1 MTTKYNPPNFK
12 VINQE
17 ICDALST
24 LKKHG
29 INIEFN
35 EGLKKRFDDLIL
47 FDGDDGLFKSLIK
60 NIDTYFEYGCG
71 KSTEYLYRYS
81 NCDIYS
87 VDTDQEWI
95 TRIQKLTN
103 GKKDKRLNLDWVD
116 VGNVGQWGYPVSY
129 SKRNFFFNYANN
141 FYKLDKKPDLVLIDG
156 RFRVFCFLTTIK
168 NAPIG
173 TKIVF
178 DDYTNRPLYHVVEE
192 FSPVLDKCGR
202 QALFEV
208 NIDAKNL
215 LNNEIL
221 ISFQNILL

>member
-1 MTTKYNPPNFK
+1 M
-12 VINQE
+12 E
-17 ICDALST
+17 
-24 LKKHG
+24 
-29 INIEFN
+29 
-35 EGLKKRFDDLIL
+35 
-47 FDGDDGLFKSLIK
+47 
-60 NIDTYFEYGCG
+60 
-71 KSTEYLYRYS
+71 
-81 NCDIYS
+81 
-87 VDTDQEWI
+87 
-95 TRIQKLTN
+95 
-103 GKKDKRLNLDWVD
+103 KKDKRLNLDWVD

-129 SKRNFFFNYANN
+129 SKRKFFYNYANN

-208 NIDAKNL
+208 SEIAK
-215 LNNEIL
+215 EKVSEDL
-221 ISFQNILL
+221 IKSFQNVIL